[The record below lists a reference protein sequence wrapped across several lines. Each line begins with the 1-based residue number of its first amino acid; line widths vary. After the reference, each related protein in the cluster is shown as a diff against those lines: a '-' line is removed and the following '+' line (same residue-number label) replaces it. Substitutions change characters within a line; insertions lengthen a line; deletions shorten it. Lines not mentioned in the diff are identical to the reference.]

1 MLFLCNTVVF
11 VQQHRVDPKWPFCYN
26 RVIVRKQESK
36 MNIKN
41 GDCITWKCAA
51 GNLTGTVANI
61 VLADNAKN
69 KTVPW
74 LVVTRQYSSLR
85 NRYESL
91 NVASSDG
98 RCLPNLDEKSFTSL
112 RMCLTQKSTFAT
124 IHT

>member
-1 MLFLCNTVVF
+1 
-11 VQQHRVDPKWPFCYN
+11 
-26 RVIVRKQESK
+26 

-69 KTVPW
+69 KTVP
-74 LVVTRQYSSLR
+74 
-85 NRYESL
+85 L